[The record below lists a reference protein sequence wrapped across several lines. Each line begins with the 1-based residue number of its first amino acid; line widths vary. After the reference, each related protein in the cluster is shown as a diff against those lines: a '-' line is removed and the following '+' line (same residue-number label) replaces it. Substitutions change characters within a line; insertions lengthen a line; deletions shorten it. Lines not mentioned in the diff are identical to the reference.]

1 MKKVSSLL
9 SSFLILLG
17 LSNALLGSPVE
28 YSASGKDKKGKHI
41 VLIASDHEY
50 RAEETIP
57 ALARILTVH
66 HGFDCTVLFGV
77 DQQGEIQ
84 AGISNIPGLEALN
97 KADGDG
103 HLHTL
108 PCSSP

>member
-1 MKKVSSLL
+1 MNILSIHFTSL
-9 SSFLILLG
+9 LILLG
-17 LSNALLGSPVE
+17 LSNAILGDPVQ

-77 DQQGEIQ
+77 DQKG
-84 AGISNIPGLEALN
+84 
-97 KADGDG
+97 
-103 HLHTL
+103 
-108 PCSSP
+108 